1 MNRTNNYLACISAKI
16 IRARRNTGSQSPR
29 QFAEA
34 YLQSHCNLPF
44 SRMHQ
49 EIFSLLKEITEKRSA
64 RVAIAAPRGY
74 AKSTIISL
82 VYPLWCVLY
91 GKEIFVL
98 IVSNT
103 SDQAISRP
111 NDIKK
116 QLETNPLFL
125 SDFPEVCSNKKPK
138 PWRSN
143 RILLANG
150 AMISAYGAEQQLR
163 GVKKGKD
170 RPGLII
176 CDDLENLEQVRQEQQ
191 REKLKLWFTGT
202 LINAGHPTTNFV
214 VTGNVLHY
222 DSLLANLLNPIHNPG
237 WIAKRYKA
245 IERFSDHPELWQ
257 QWSSIFRRLSEFE
270 EETGPEAAKAYF
282 QANCSAMLEGTQ
294 VLWPQRE
301 DYHSLM
307 TMLECDG
314 TDTFYREKQN
324 EPLDP
329 NACAFREENFH
340 YWDHKYESSQQL
352 IQSLGKDARLAAACD
367 PSMGKTRDGDYSAII
382 IIAKDT
388 RDGVHYVI
396 AADITRRTPDQTIEK
411 IIEYCRIYHI
421 AKFSFE
427 KNQFQQVMLDNLTRR
442 AQQAGVHF
450 HGRPVNSQTNKQA
463 RIEGLEPLVTQGL
476 IVFSRRH
483 QILLEQLRQFPMG
496 KHDDG
501 PDALEMAI
509 QAARSN
515 PPGRVH
521 LVYRSVPWAP
531 LNDTKRL
538 LDFAR

>member
-1 MNRTNNYLACISAKI
+1 MNRTNNYLALISAEI
-16 IRARRNTGSQSPR
+16 IQARRNTGAQSPQ

-44 SRMHQ
+44 SRMHE
-49 EIFSLLKEITEKRSA
+49 EIFSLLKEITVKRNA
-64 RVAIAAPRGY
+64 RVAIAAPRGH
-74 AKSTIISL
+74 AKSTIIAL

-91 GKEIFVL
+91 GKESFVL
-98 IVSNT
+98 IVSST
-103 SDQAISRP
+103 SDQAILRL

-125 SDFPEVCSNKKPK
+125 SDFPEVCRSKKQA

-176 CDDLENLEQVRQEQQ
+176 CDDLENLEQVREEQQ
-191 REKLKLWFTGT
+191 REKLKSWFTGT
-202 LINAGHPTTNFV
+202 LMNAGHPATNFI

-222 DSLLANLLNPIHNPG
+222 DSLLANLLEPICNPG
-237 WIAKRYKA
+237 WIAKKYKA
-245 IERFSDHPELWQ
+245 IEKFSDRPELWQ
-257 QWSSIFRRLSEFE
+257 QWSSIFRGLSEFE

-282 QANCSAMLEGTQ
+282 EANCNTMLEGTQ
-294 VLWPQRE
+294 VLWPQRD

-307 TMLECDG
+307 AMLERDG
-314 TDTFYREKQN
+314 TVTFYREQQN

-329 NACAFREENFH
+329 DACIFREENFH
-340 YWDHKYESSQQL
+340 YWDHKYENSPQL
-352 IQSLGKDARLAAACD
+352 IQSLGKDARFSAACD
-367 PSMGKTRDGDYSAII
+367 PSLGKGKRSDYSAII
-382 IIAKDT
+382 LVAKDK

-396 AADITRRTPDQTIEK
+396 AADIARRTPDQTIEK
-411 IIEYCRIYHI
+411 IIEYCRIYPI
-421 AKFSFE
+421 ARFAFE
-427 KNQFQQVMLDNLTRR
+427 KKQFQEIMLDNLIKR
-442 AQQAGVHF
+442 AQLAGVRF
-450 HGRPVNSQTNKQA
+450 NSRPINSKTNKQA
-463 RIEGLEPLVTQGL
+463 RIAGLEALVTQGL

-483 QILLEQLRQFPMG
+483 QILLEQLRQFPLG

-509 QAARSN
+509 QVARYKAGS
-515 PPGRVH
+515 
-521 LVYRSVPWAP
+521 VYCYW
-531 LNDTKRL
+531 
-538 LDFAR
+538 